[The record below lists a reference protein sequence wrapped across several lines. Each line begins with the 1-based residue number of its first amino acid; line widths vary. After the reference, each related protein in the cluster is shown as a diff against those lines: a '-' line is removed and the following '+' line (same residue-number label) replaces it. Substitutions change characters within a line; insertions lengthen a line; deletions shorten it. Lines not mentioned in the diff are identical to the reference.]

1 MIPTVLIIGL
11 PLGFIFGITGIRGVL
26 ITGSAVTLIGWWIVL
41 FTLGD
46 NAFELG
52 IFVASGLL
60 ALANLAVSVLLGWG
74 AGQLLRSRFGM
85 TTES

>member
-1 MIPTVLIIGL
+1 MIPAVLIIGL
-11 PLGFIFGITGIRGVL
+11 PLGFVFGITGRRGVL
-26 ITGSAVTLIGWWIVL
+26 ITGTAVTLVGWWILL
-41 FTLGD
+41 FTVGD

-52 IFVASGLL
+52 LFVTSGLL
-60 ALANLAVSVLLGWG
+60 ALANLAVSVLVGWG